1 MSSINIYEKREK
13 NTFGVPQV
21 DIRGTAFLPF
31 PCWLCVSALEAPPIV
46 FHTDIPP
53 WGCQVTPPSL
63 WRLCL
68 FTLNH
73 SVSVWL
79 NTDRLNQRAMTSYV
93 SQRVFGRAG
102 ATFQHLTLDECAVRQ
117 CYGRWLITAH
127 LLNKGAT
134 NTQWHTSHGLSVPNW
149 TDKVAYLRT
158 CVPLFYIKE
167 KSVLDLSLLQM
178 RSNQCSAASLKT
190 QAAYTRICCTGR
202 VEIVDRVD
210 PGSHWFM
217 ITVCRLER
225 ESPPVHF
232 CTFNTEGVLILESPC
247 CEQAVH
253 KRGGTWRS

>member
-1 MSSINIYEKREK
+1 MLALCFSSEGSPYCFSHRYSTLRLSGDTPVVMTPLLVHTE
-13 NTFGVPQV
+13 PQ
-21 DIRGTAFLPF
+21 R
-31 PCWLCVSALEAPPIV
+31 
-46 FHTDIPP
+46 
-53 WGCQVTPPSL
+53 
-63 WRLCL
+63 
-68 FTLNH
+68 
-73 SVSVWL
+73 VSVVKH
-79 NTDRLNQRAMTSYV
+79 RVVNQRAMTSYV

-178 RSNQCSAASLKT
+178 RSNQCSATSLKT